1 MVLIVNLKKL
11 KQNIKIRMER
21 NALKII
27 LAFCLALLFTSC
39 LKEELVKAE
48 ANFTFTEITV
58 ADGKKLVFA
67 NLSKNADTFEWIFQN
82 GTLATSTKFSPGEAK
97 FTVKG
102 THLITLKVANR
113 EGSVA
118 EMTKSVT
125 IN

>member
-1 MVLIVNLKKL
+1 
-11 KQNIKIRMER
+11 MER
-21 NALKII
+21 NALKIM

-67 NLSKNADTFEWIFQN
+67 NLSKNTDTFEWIFQN
-82 GTLATSTKFSPGEAK
+82 GTPATSTKFSPGEVK
-97 FTVKG
+97 FTEKG